1 MTREELIDQMQKYA
15 AWLLMEQKRK
25 QELMEIVQEVE
36 VITGATILDRPKG
49 PQRHRSTPFKGSA
62 DQLDQKIKTLEKDRV
77 TLGVHL
83 ALNRAARMKL
93 KRKVDEIEKDKE
105 GVA

>member
-25 QELMEIVQEVE
+25 IELRDIIQDVE
-36 VITGATILDRPKG
+36 LITGTIVLDRSGAPI
-49 PQRHRSTPFKGSA
+49 HYRSTPFKGCT
-62 DQLDQKIKTLEKDRV
+62 DQLEQKIKTLENDRV

-93 KRKVDEIEKDKE
+93 KRKVDEIEQN
-105 GVA
+105 